1 MVPIRFPISLIHQA
15 SNDVRV
21 VTRES
26 HASDLQINMHARQYL
41 KLYCEAFQELLF
53 LTILAVIEKLYSALM
68 LLRQRFPQTGHS

>member
-1 MVPIRFPISLIHQA
+1 MRFPISLIHQA
-15 SNDVRV
+15 SNNVRV

-26 HASDLQINMHARQYL
+26 HASDLQINRHARQYL
-41 KLYCEAFQELLF
+41 ILYCEAFQELLF